1 MKTHTQIINEG
12 KYDVMTI
19 PEAFRY
25 CREKLGI
32 RCRWE
37 TIIEDI
43 YYEISPGL
51 GNAAEYT
58 FALEDNRSYGPVIYC
73 PRGLRMPGKFIRDKS
88 LQKSNTYFTKF
99 LLGEE
104 RQYWRPTK
112 EILDKLLDACLINK

>member
-1 MKTHTQIINEG
+1 MKTLTQLNEG
-12 KYDVMTI
+12 EYDVMTI

-25 CREKLGI
+25 CFEKLGI

-37 TIIEDI
+37 PIIEDR

-51 GNAAEYT
+51 GNVAEYT

-73 PRGLRMPGKFIRDKS
+73 PRGLRMPGKFVRDKS

-99 LLGEE
+99 SLGEE

-112 EILDKLLDACLINK
+112 EILDKLIDACLINK

>member
-1 MKTHTQIINEG
+1 MKTLTQLNEG

-25 CREKLGI
+25 CFEKLGI

-37 TIIEDI
+37 PIIEDR

-51 GNAAEYT
+51 GNVAEYT

-73 PRGLRMPGKFIRDKS
+73 PRGLRMPGKFVRDKS

-99 LLGEE
+99 SLGEE

-112 EILDKLLDACLINK
+112 EILDKLIDACLINK

>member
-1 MKTHTQIINEG
+1 MKTLTQFINEG

-37 TIIEDI
+37 TIIEDR

-73 PRGLRMPGKFIRDKS
+73 PRGLSMPGKFTLDKS

-99 LLGEE
+99 SSGEE

-112 EILDKLLDACLINK
+112 EILDKLIDACLINK